1 MSHVRSAL
9 LALPVLAL
17 TLAACGD
24 DSDSSSTT
32 AAPAITIATTAA
44 AADTTAPAATGD
56 TTGGATGGAT
66 GDAGIALADTSL
78 GSILVDG
85 AGRTLYLFTA
95 DSPTATACAAD
106 CLANWPPLPASA
118 APTLGA
124 GLDAE
129 DFTTVTAADGTEQVS
144 FYGHPLY
151 YFAGDAAPGDINGQG
166 VGGKWYVVDGEGN
179 AVES

>member
-9 LALPVLAL
+9 LALPALAL
-17 TLAACGD
+17 ALAACGD
-24 DSDSSSTT
+24 DSDSSSTP
-32 AAPAITIATTAA
+32 AAPVITIATSAP
-44 AADTTAPAATGD
+44 ADTSAAS
-56 TTGGATGGAT
+56 GGAA
-66 GDAGIALADTSL
+66 IALADTSL

-85 AGRTLYLFTA
+85 TGRTLYLFTA
-95 DSPTATACAAD
+95 DSPAATACAAD

-118 APTLGA
+118 APTLGP

-151 YFAGDAAPGDINGQG
+151 FFAGDAAPGDINGQG

-179 AVES
+179 AVKS